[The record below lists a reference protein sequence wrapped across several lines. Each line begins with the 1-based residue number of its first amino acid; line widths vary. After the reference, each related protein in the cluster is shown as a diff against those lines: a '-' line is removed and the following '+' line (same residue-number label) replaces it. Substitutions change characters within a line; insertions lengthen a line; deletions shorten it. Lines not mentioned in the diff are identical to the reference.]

1 MEVNLF
7 RSSPASP
14 GQSDRRDELLRLYG
28 EMTDSAKQEL
38 LLFAED
44 LHRGVRGLAPRGELG
59 VSRARLT

>member
-1 MEVNLF
+1 MDMNLF

-28 EMTDSAKQEL
+28 EMTDGAKQEL

-44 LHRGVRGLAPRGELG
+44 LHREASPEVP
-59 VSRARLT
+59 RARVT

>member
-1 MEVNLF
+1 MDINLF

-14 GQSDRRDELLRLYG
+14 GQSYRRDELLRLYG

-44 LHRGVRGLAPRGELG
+44 LHREAAEDLHREASPGCPERE
-59 VSRARLT
+59 

>member
-1 MEVNLF
+1 MDMNLF

-44 LHRGVRGLAPRGELG
+44 LHREASPGVPRPR
-59 VSRARLT
+59 VT